1 MLQRETNWKK
11 KTILF
16 LISQS
21 ITLFG
26 SQTVQMAIIWY
37 VTLHI
42 EKGAWVAAFSV
53 CSYLPQFLISF
64 WGGVW
69 ADRCDRKRLIIGA
82 DAGIAAVT
90 AGMFFGMPYISKE
103 RELLAALLLL
113 STLRSVGAGI
123 QSPAVNTVIP
133 KLVPKEALI
142 RYNGINAAM
151 QSFVQFAS
159 PAAAG
164 AVLTVGT
171 LRASLLM
178 DILTAAAGIG
188 IFFCVRLPEQEKRK
202 ETVSLFGDLRAGI
215 RYAFVHKAVGNL
227 LLLYGAITFLCVPA
241 GYLSTLLVSRIYGS
255 GYAYLAAAE
264 LGGFG
269 GMMAGG
275 LFISIWGG
283 FFKERRKT
291 LSIGL
296 AVFGLTAAGMGLVQN
311 FVVYLFLMF
320 VYGIALTALQT
331 TITTSLQENVRLSV
345 QGRVFGF
352 MNSLYSVS
360 YPAGMALFGP
370 MADKIPLQ
378 WIMVAS
384 GLGILLIGILWG
396 RKPSEAEPKRE

>member
-37 VTLHI
+37 VTLHT

-202 ETVSLFGDLRAGI
+202 ETV
-215 RYAFVHKAVGNL
+215 
-227 LLLYGAITFLCVPA
+227 
-241 GYLSTLLVSRIYGS
+241 
-255 GYAYLAAAE
+255 
-264 LGGFG
+264 
-269 GMMAGG
+269 
-275 LFISIWGG
+275 
-283 FFKERRKT
+283 
-291 LSIGL
+291 
-296 AVFGLTAAGMGLVQN
+296 
-311 FVVYLFLMF
+311 
-320 VYGIALTALQT
+320 
-331 TITTSLQENVRLSV
+331 
-345 QGRVFGF
+345 
-352 MNSLYSVS
+352 
-360 YPAGMALFGP
+360 
-370 MADKIPLQ
+370 
-378 WIMVAS
+378 
-384 GLGILLIGILWG
+384 
-396 RKPSEAEPKRE
+396 